1 MRKKKMKQKDEKII
15 DVKNKTPEEIY
26 DIYKDIAKDT
36 MILREIRKKTN
47 DFNQIIDIYQKIK
60 NQQN

>member
-1 MRKKKMKQKDEKII
+1 MKQKDEKII
-15 DVKNKTPEEIY
+15 DAKNKTPEEIY